1 VPRTASGRPD
11 LRGFW
16 TSDNLT
22 PLERPVEF
30 GDRRV
35 LTADEA
41 AAYTE
46 RRVAGWVGQPQ
57 DNIHYDDVIWQREAY
72 EKESLLRTSLIV
84 EPANG
89 RMPPLT
95 VRASDGSPRWP
106 TPGGER
112 VRPTAPRREAW
123 RSAASA
129 GATSDRRCCRRP
141 TARTSRFSRRTTTS

>member
-1 VPRTASGRPD
+1 MAYRTRLVPLVIVCGVLAGGSLASQGRAGGDAGTDGRVPRTASGRPD

-57 DNIHYDDVIWQREAY
+57 DNIH
-72 EKESLLRTSLIV
+72 
-84 EPANG
+84 
-89 RMPPLT
+89 
-95 VRASDGSPRWP
+95 
-106 TPGGER
+106 
-112 VRPTAPRREAW
+112 
-123 RSAASA
+123 
-129 GATSDRRCCRRP
+129 
-141 TARTSRFSRRTTTS
+141 